1 MFQPILQTVVFLGE
15 RFVCGGKRSPL
26 SSIFGV
32 CSVASSRC
40 FVLLLLDFSKPFTC
54 FYAMGLL
61 KKEIPQ
67 SDHRV
72 TTPTSPLFFFFFYSL
87 LFFFPLLSYKLVL
100 FPRIPGFPLEGIR
113 NIRLSYCLSYHFSI
127 AE

>member
-1 MFQPILQTVVFLGE
+1 M
-15 RFVCGGKRSPL
+15 CGGKRSPL

-72 TTPTSPLFFFFFYSL
+72 TTPTSPLFFFFLFFA
-87 LFFFPLLSYKLVL
+87 FFFPSFIIQVSIISQDTRVSLRGYKK
-100 FPRIPGFPLEGIR
+100 
-113 NIRLSYCLSYHFSI
+113 Y
-127 AE
+127 